1 MKQIEEILENDISI
15 PDGVEVTEPL
25 KIYLK
30 EIAQIPQLS
39 ENEERELGKRIA
51 QGDMDA
57 RQQME
62 EANLRLVVSIAGE
75 YVGRGM
81 QFMDLVQEG
90 NIGLMQAAAQYNGNT
105 TKSFS
110 AFAVPWIKEEMDRAL
125 DELSEEIRVP
135 AYVAEN
141 IKRVQNTSREL
152 KKELGREAKASE
164 IAQKLGDKTEEEIE
178 SILAMLKNPAVQET
192 DGSAQDSDGDE
203 FAEEEEDRA
212 SQDAVASLIRK
223 EEVEEL
229 LSHLNEKEKKVIRM
243 RFGLEDGKPHPVE
256 EVAEQ
261 LGITAGEIG
270 QIEIQAMQK
279 LRLQGTD
286 AANKR

>member
-141 IKRVQNTSREL
+141 MKRVQNTSREL

-279 LRLQGTD
+279 LRSTG
-286 AANKR
+286 NGRSE

>member
-125 DELSEEIRVP
+125 DELSEEMRVP

-141 IKRVQNTSREL
+141 MKRVQNTHREL
-152 KKELGREAKASE
+152 KKEMGR
-164 IAQKLGDKTEEEIE
+164 
-178 SILAMLKNPAVQET
+178 
-192 DGSAQDSDGDE
+192 
-203 FAEEEEDRA
+203 
-212 SQDAVASLIRK
+212 
-223 EEVEEL
+223 
-229 LSHLNEKEKKVIRM
+229 
-243 RFGLEDGKPHPVE
+243 
-256 EVAEQ
+256 
-261 LGITAGEIG
+261 
-270 QIEIQAMQK
+270 
-279 LRLQGTD
+279 
-286 AANKR
+286 

>member
-141 IKRVQNTSREL
+141 MKRVQNTSREL

-279 LRLQGTD
+279 LRSAG
-286 AANKR
+286 NGRSE

>member
-1 MKQIEEILENDISI
+1 MKQIEEILKNDISI
-15 PDGVEVTEPL
+15 PDDVEVTEPL

-51 QGDMDA
+51 QGDMEA

-81 QFMDLVQEG
+81 QFMDLIQEG
-90 NIGLMQAAAQYNGNT
+90 NIGLMQAAAQYDGNT
-105 TKSFS
+105 MKSFS
-110 AFAVPWIKEEMDRAL
+110 TFAVPWIKEEMDRAL

-141 IKRVQNTSREL
+141 MKKVQNTSREL

-203 FAEEEEDRA
+203 FTEEEDRA

-243 RFGLEDGKPHPVE
+243 RFGLEDGKPHPAE
-256 EVAEQ
+256 EVAKQ
-261 LGITAGEIG
+261 LGISAGEIE
-270 QIEIQAMQK
+270 QIEMQAMQK
-279 LRLQGTD
+279 LR
-286 AANKR
+286 AAGNGRSE

>member
-1 MKQIEEILENDISI
+1 
-15 PDGVEVTEPL
+15 
-25 KIYLK
+25 
-30 EIAQIPQLS
+30 
-39 ENEERELGKRIA
+39 
-51 QGDMDA
+51 
-57 RQQME
+57 
-62 EANLRLVVSIAGE
+62 
-75 YVGRGM
+75 
-81 QFMDLVQEG
+81 MDLVQEG

-141 IKRVQNTSREL
+141 MKRVQNTSREL

-279 LRLQGTD
+279 LRSAG
-286 AANKR
+286 NGRSE